1 MALTADEVADLVEQF
16 WSLGGESVDLG
27 LGRLVRSPAA
37 PGHPLGNFLTSLGV
51 GSEDQLVSL
60 LADVEA
66 TTGAPCRRVLI
77 PPRTPPA
84 VESLLVLND
93 WSLDTQLQLVLPAS
107 VAIEPAT
114 LMLELA
120 RDDEDWR
127 AIEEL
132 FRIDHIEEDQRA
144 GRAERSASE
153 TRAAA
158 LLRRGLVGA
167 TYFVARRDSRAIGCI
182 GVWTRSDG
190 AAMIEDVF
198 VHPEARG
205 EGIATEMLRFAIG
218 TARERGSGPVLI
230 GAEVDDTPKH
240 LYARFGFR
248 PTAVTRSYS
257 ASRPE
262 RRRWR
267 RT

>member
-1 MALTADEVADLVEQF
+1 MELTADEVTDLVEQF

-37 PGHPLGNFLTSLGV
+37 PGHPLGNFLTSLRV

-66 TTGAPCRRVLI
+66 ITGAPCRRVLI
-77 PPRTPPA
+77 SPRTPPT
-84 VESLLVLND
+84 VEALLVLND

-107 VAIEPAT
+107 VTVGPAA
-114 LMLELA
+114 LMLETA

-132 FRIDHIEEDQRA
+132 FRIDHIEEDGRA
-144 GRAERSASE
+144 RRAERPVSE
-153 TRAAA
+153 THAA
-158 LLRRGLVGA
+158 LLLRRSLLPA
-167 TYFVARRDSRAIGCI
+167 TYFVAHRDSRTVGCI

-205 EGIATEMLRFAIG
+205 KGIASEMLRFAVG
-218 TARERGSGPVLI
+218 AARQRGSGPVLI
-230 GAEVDDTPKH
+230 GAEVDDTPKR

-248 PTAVTRSYS
+248 PIAVTRSYS
-257 ASRPE
+257 ASRAG
-262 RRRWR
+262 
-267 RT
+267 